1 MHFTKDVDI
10 LIFNFFYIER
20 YAEMWQS
27 FFDISPSYIHV

>member
-10 LIFNFFYIER
+10 LIFNFFYIEL